1 MRKQT
6 KLAVGLSA
14 AALLAIGATMTSF
27 AARGWVAEG
36 DQWYYYDS
44 NGDYVTDKW
53 KSYNGNWFYLGDEG
67 YMLTNELIEDSN
79 NYYFVDANGAM
90 VKNAWIPVPAD
101 DSEDQDVEYRW
112 YYFGSNGKAYKANAK
127 KTINGKKYGF
137 DEEGKMLFGYALCDD
152 DAKSYELLNENDD
165 AILSCN
171 RYYGTNEDGAM
182 YTGWL
187 LYAEALDATG
197 YDDQYYWFNFKSN
210 GIKRANTTAKING
223 KQYTFDEW
231 GVMLHGWTDAT
242 IGDYATYGNFSN
254 EDDGSLQKS
263 RWIWSDTE
271 NKNIGGDGDNHW
283 WYVDKHGFR
292 TMDQIKKING
302 KYYAFDEDGV
312 MQWGLV
318 YLTEDSVKAKGV
330 TVDVNEEGKPAAY
343 DPEDLKASDIMDG
356 NENLFFFSNDEE
368 KDGSMKTGA
377 NIKIEL
383 WDDTYTFGFD
393 KNTGK
398 AYHGVKNN
406 KLYNCGILLTAGDN
420 KYAIKSV
427 GGESYLVSSNGTVM
441 KVSSRTYKDADDRY
455 WCVAKDGFY
464 WADSAAAAKLCSDGA
479 EDKNGNVCH
488 LWTE

>member
-53 KSYNGNWFYLGDEG
+53 KSYNGNYFYLGDEG
-67 YMLTNELIEDSN
+67 YMLTNELIEDGN

-101 DSEDQDVEYRW
+101 DSEDLDVDYRW
-112 YYFGSNGKAYKANAK
+112 YYFGSNGKAYKSADK

-137 DEEGKMLFGYALCDD
+137 DDEGKMLFGFVD
-152 DAKSYELLNENDD
+152 EGRNILNESDD

-187 LYAEALDATG
+187 LYTDALDAQG
-197 YDDQYYWFNFKSN
+197 YDDQYYWFHFKSS
-210 GIKRANTTAKING
+210 GVKRANTTAKING
-223 KQYTFDEW
+223 KQYTFDLN
-231 GVMLHGWTDAT
+231 GVMLHDWQLAT
-242 IGDYATYGNFSN
+242 IGKTATGAKTEEYGFFST
-254 EDDGSLQKS
+254 EDDGSLKKS
-263 RWIWSDTE
+263 VWIWSDVDG
-271 NKNIGGDGDNHW
+271 KVGGDGDNHW
-283 WYVDKHGFR
+283 WWVNKNGVRFTDGV
-292 TMDQIKKING
+292 KKING
-302 KYYAFDEDGV
+302 KYYAFDAEGV

-318 YLTEDSVKAKGV
+318 FLSDSSVKASGV
-330 TVDVNEEGKPAAY
+330 TVEDAF
-343 DPEDLKASDIMDG
+343 DPEDLTAEQIYGMS
-356 NENLFFFSNDEE
+356 ENLFYFSNDEE

-377 NIKIEL
+377 NVKIEL

-398 AYHGVKNN
+398 AYNGVKNN
-406 KLYNCGILLTAGDN
+406 KLYRNGILQTASDN
-420 KYAIKSV
+420 KYERAFDGSLISA
-427 GGESYLVSSNGTVM
+427 NGTVM
-441 KVSSRTYKDADDRY
+441 KPSKTRTYKDADDMY
-455 WCVAKDGFY
+455 WGVDEEGQAVGPCDT
-464 WADSAAAAKLCSDGA
+464 AAAVKELL
-479 EDKNGNVCH
+479 K
-488 LWTE
+488 

>member
-53 KSYNGNWFYLGDEG
+53 KSYNGNYFYLGDEG
-67 YMLTNELIEDSN
+67 YMLTNELIEDGN

-101 DSEDQDVEYRW
+101 DGEDLDVDYRW
-112 YYFGSNGKAYKANAK
+112 YYFGSNGKAYKSADK

-137 DEEGKMLFGYALCDD
+137 DDEGKMLFGFVD
-152 DAKSYELLNENDD
+152 EGRNILNESDD
-165 AILSCN
+165 AILSAN

-187 LYAEALDATG
+187 LYTDALDATG
-197 YDDQYYWFNFKSN
+197 YDDQYYWFHFKSS
-210 GIKRANTTAKING
+210 GVKRANQTAKING
-223 KQYTFDEW
+223 KQYTFDQF
-231 GVMLHGWTDAT
+231 GVMLHDWQLAT
-242 IGDYATYGNFSN
+242 IGKTSTGAKAEDYGYFSD
-254 EDDGSLQKS
+254 EDDGSLKKNV
-263 RWIWSDTE
+263 WIWSDVDG
-271 NKNIGGDGDNHW
+271 KVGGDGDNHW
-283 WYVDKHGFR
+283 WWVNKSGVRFTDGV
-292 TMDQIKKING
+292 KKING
-302 KYYAFDEDGV
+302 KFYAFDRDGV

-318 YLTEDSVKAKGV
+318 YLTDKSAKATNVSVEY
-330 TVDVNEEGKPAAY
+330 DGKEPKAY
-343 DPEDLKASDIMDG
+343 DPEDLTKEQIEG
-356 NENLFFFSNDEE
+356 GTLGKYLYFFSTDEE

-377 NIKIEL
+377 NIRIEL

-393 KNTGK
+393 KNTGL

-406 KLYNCGILLTAGDN
+406 KLYNHGILQTVEDN
-420 KYAIKSV
+420 KYDAITV
-427 GGESYLVSSNGTVM
+427 GGKEYLVSSNGTVM
-441 KVSSRTYKDADDRY
+441 KPSKTRTYKDANDEY
-455 WCVAKDGFY
+455 WGVAKDGTVIGPE
-464 WADSAAAAKLCSDGA
+464 AEKSDVTDALKKSYG
-479 EDKNGNVCH
+479 E
-488 LWTE
+488 E